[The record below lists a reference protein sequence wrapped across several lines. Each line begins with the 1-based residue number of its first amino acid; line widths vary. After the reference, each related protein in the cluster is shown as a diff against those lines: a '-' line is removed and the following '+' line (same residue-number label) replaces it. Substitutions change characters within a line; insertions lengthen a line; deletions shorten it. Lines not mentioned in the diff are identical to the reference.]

1 MKMKQ
6 SVTSYVMSLD
16 NLPDLFEIIRL
27 TDDKRFAVIEERE
40 DFKKLVTVEMLQD
53 LLHDKQLAY
62 E

>member
-1 MKMKQ
+1 MKQ

-16 NLPDLFEIIRL
+16 NLPNLFEIIRF

>member
-1 MKMKQ
+1 MKQ
-6 SVTSYVMSLD
+6 SVTSYVMSPD
-16 NLPDLFEIIRL
+16 NLPDPLEIMRF

>member
-1 MKMKQ
+1 MPN
-6 SVTSYVMSLD
+6 S
-16 NLPDLFEIIRL
+16 FEIIRL

-40 DFKKLVTVEMLQD
+40 DFKRLVAVEMLQD